1 MLWENKLYQEDL
13 GETYEYL
20 KSILGERKSI
30 LVTGVT
36 GLIGSYLI
44 DLLVYYNRNSNR
56 KIKVYAMARNEKKY
70 KNDFHIFVKTMMYIL
85 FIKT

>member
-36 GLIGSYLI
+36 GLIGSYFALGT
-44 DLLVYYNRNSNR
+44 DRGR
-56 KIKVYAMARNEKKY
+56 K
-70 KNDFHIFVKTMMYIL
+70 L
-85 FIKT
+85 S

>member
-56 KIKVYAMARNEKKY
+56 KKY

>member
-56 KIKVYAMARNEKKY
+56 KIKV
-70 KNDFHIFVKTMMYIL
+70 
-85 FIKT
+85 

>member
-44 DLLVYYNRNSNR
+44 D
-56 KIKVYAMARNEKKY
+56 
-70 KNDFHIFVKTMMYIL
+70 FHIFVKTMMYIL